1 MHSNNLLCFNVGFIR
16 RKHSTLL
23 CAYECAHKVGAG
35 LDNARKSRG
44 AMKRSCRLGLF
55 RVKQMVAAS
64 WANNMRQLLLVVVG
78 ACVRYVG
85 RV

>member
-55 RVKQMVAAS
+55 RVKQMVAARGVKQHASTTASGS
-64 WANNMRQLLLVVVG
+64 WRMCALSG
-78 ACVRYVG
+78 A
-85 RV
+85 

>member
-55 RVKQMVAAS
+55 RENKWWQRAGL
-64 WANNMRQLLLVVVG
+64 NNMRQLLLVVVG
-78 ACVRYVG
+78 ACVR
-85 RV
+85 